1 MPVYA
6 LTIFTGAFLLFLVQ
20 PLIAKY
26 ILPWFVGA
34 PSVWTTC
41 MLFFQLLL
49 LAGYAYA
56 HFLARWFKPRTQAIV
71 HLVLVAV
78 ALSLLPIIPSDSWK
92 PSDGSDP
99 TLRILGLLLVSIGMP
114 YFVLAATSPLLQHW
128 FSRTHPG
135 VSPFRLYALSN
146 VGSVLA
152 LLSFPVYF
160 ETHFT
165 RTLSARLWGWALVAY
180 AAGCIFCALKLWRT
194 GKGAETNSEIQNPKT
209 LTSDSRPATVNR
221 LLWLLLPACAST
233 LLLATTNMV
242 CQEVAVI
249 PFLWILPLTL
259 YLLSFIICFD
269 SSRWYVHFPFGL
281 ALILAIG
288 GISWMVFAGVA
299 ASLYLQLF
307 VYSGG
312 LFICCMVCH
321 GELYRLRPDP
331 RHLTGFYL
339 MIAAGGAL
347 GGIFVA
353 VIAPLIF
360 NNYYEL
366 QWGLLLCGSL
376 FLIILARTWKT
387 GDEKLRQKRRTD
399 NIRWNRRLVLA
410 GGPLCLV
417 ALGVAFWLQ
426 SHKFASE
433 RLEKTRNFYGVLT
446 VFRYDSDVSDLHYQE
461 FSHGRTLHGQQF
473 FDPVRSRWPTTYFS
487 ENSGIGLAMQAMPA
501 GNRRIGV
508 IGLGAGTLA
517 AYPKMGDSMHIYEIN
532 PDVVRIATTRF
543 TYLSNCLGKVEITL
557 GDGRLS
563 LEREPPQNFDLLV
576 LDAFN
581 SDAPPV
587 HLLTEEAFGIYQRH
601 IKTNSVIAV
610 NVSNKRINLQPIL
623 ANLARRF
630 SYRMVAIEN
639 LPPKDKPWL
648 MDSSWVLLSHDDG
661 ILDSPAIRLAS
672 RPPVTNGVNVPL
684 WTDDFASLFQ
694 ILLSN
699 REPQADPQF
708 TDAEC
713 QAAYAMYQQGNY
725 AGAIARFR
733 HALKTLPRSP
743 ILLSNLAFLLVA
755 CPDVSLHDLPEAT
768 RLGEKS
774 CELTHYHTAAF
785 LSTLSVIY
793 SEDGRFPEAIWM
805 AEKSSALATETGEQ
819 ALAQKNQE
827 LLKLYLDHRPFHE
840 SLNH

>member
-26 ILPWFVGA
+26 ILPWFGGA

-49 LAGYAYA
+49 LGGYAYA
-56 HFLARWFKPRTQAIV
+56 HFLARWFKPRTQAII
-71 HLVLVAV
+71 HLVLVAA
-78 ALSLLPIIPSDSWK
+78 ALALLPIIPSDSWK

-165 RTLSARLWGWALVAY
+165 RTQSARLWGWALAAY
-180 AAGCIFCALKLWRT
+180 AAGCIFCALKLWRA
-194 GKGAETNSEIQNPKT
+194 GKGAGKKSEIQKT
-209 LTSDSRPATVNR
+209 ETSTPDSPPSFVNR
-221 LLWLLLPACAST
+221 ILWLLLPACAST

-269 SSRWYVHFPFGL
+269 SPRWYGRFPFGL

-288 GISWMVFAGVA
+288 GISWMVFEGIA

-366 QWGLLLCGSL
+366 QWGLLICGAL
-376 FLIILARTWKT
+376 FLIILARAWKT
-387 GDEKLRQKRRTD
+387 GDEKPRQKKRAEKV
-399 NIRWNRRLVLA
+399 RWSRRLVLA

-417 ALGVAFWLQ
+417 ALGVAFWL
-426 SHKFASE
+426 
-433 RLEKTRNFYGVLT
+433 
-446 VFRYDSDVSDLHYQE
+446 
-461 FSHGRTLHGQQF
+461 
-473 FDPVRSRWPTTYFS
+473 
-487 ENSGIGLAMQAMPA
+487 
-501 GNRRIGV
+501 
-508 IGLGAGTLA
+508 
-517 AYPKMGDSMHIYEIN
+517 
-532 PDVVRIATTRF
+532 
-543 TYLSNCLGKVEITL
+543 
-557 GDGRLS
+557 
-563 LEREPPQNFDLLV
+563 
-576 LDAFN
+576 
-581 SDAPPV
+581 
-587 HLLTEEAFGIYQRH
+587 
-601 IKTNSVIAV
+601 
-610 NVSNKRINLQPIL
+610 
-623 ANLARRF
+623 
-630 SYRMVAIEN
+630 
-639 LPPKDKPWL
+639 
-648 MDSSWVLLSHDDG
+648 
-661 ILDSPAIRLAS
+661 
-672 RPPVTNGVNVPL
+672 
-684 WTDDFASLFQ
+684 
-694 ILLSN
+694 
-699 REPQADPQF
+699 
-708 TDAEC
+708 
-713 QAAYAMYQQGNY
+713 
-725 AGAIARFR
+725 
-733 HALKTLPRSP
+733 
-743 ILLSNLAFLLVA
+743 
-755 CPDVSLHDLPEAT
+755 
-768 RLGEKS
+768 
-774 CELTHYHTAAF
+774 
-785 LSTLSVIY
+785 
-793 SEDGRFPEAIWM
+793 
-805 AEKSSALATETGEQ
+805 
-819 ALAQKNQE
+819 
-827 LLKLYLDHRPFHE
+827 
-840 SLNH
+840 